1 MIWLTITRIGS
12 LMTMGAAV
20 KHYYDQYTREVKSHR
35 IYTSSEVA
43 RFLGV
48 SRRAVVKLVK
58 NGAIPGK
65 MANGNFR
72 ISGQSIL
79 DYMNK

>member
-12 LMTMGAAV
+12 LMTMGAAA
-20 KHYYDQYTREVKSHR
+20 KHYYDQYTREIKSHR
-35 IYTSSEVA
+35 IYTSSEAA
-43 RFLGV
+43 RFLGI
-48 SRRAVVKLVK
+48 SRRGVVKLVK
-58 NGAIPGK
+58 SGSIPGK
-65 MANGNFR
+65 LAKSNFR

>member
-20 KHYYDQYTREVKSHR
+20 KHYYDQHTREVKSHR

-43 RFLGV
+43 RFLGI
-48 SRRAVVKLVK
+48 SRRAVVNLV
-58 NGAIPGK
+58 
-65 MANGNFR
+65 
-72 ISGQSIL
+72 
-79 DYMNK
+79 